1 MSNNSKRKSPSKI
14 KELIIEEIN
23 NNKDFGLLKDELL
36 YMKVAYNNDLLV
48 MILLL
53 LIFFAFLPIVVM
65 ILNIPIDR
73 DTSKTIVAFGALG
86 CVLLELI
93 ILLFD
98 NYLVYDINKEVF
110 YNTSSFLG
118 FTVYTSKEIETK
130 KIYKIYIYQAYTGK
144 GHQLTD
150 SLYADF
156 YSYDVGLS
164 KYNPASKYH
173 EVMVERA
180 KFFAYCFNVP
190 YEFKKE

>member
-23 NNKDFGLLKDELL
+23 NNKDFGHLKDELL
-36 YMKVAYNNDLLV
+36 YMKVAYNNDLFV

-53 LIFFAFLPIVVM
+53 LIAIAFFPLVVM
-65 ILNIPIDR
+65 TLNIPIDR
-73 DTSKTIVAFGALG
+73 DTINSIVAFGALG
-86 CVLLELI
+86 CVLLEFI

-110 YNTSSFLG
+110 YNISSF
-118 FTVYTSKEIETK
+118 FNYTVYKSKEIETK
-130 KIYKIYIYQAYTGK
+130 KLVKIYIYQAYTGK
-144 GHQLTD
+144 GSQLTD

-164 KYNPASKYH
+164 KYNPSAKYH
-173 EVMVERA
+173 EIMVERA
-180 KFFAYCFNVP
+180 KFFANCFNVP